1 MIDGCTEGRGARD
14 ACLMEA
20 FGFGD
25 LMTERANQRVCVR
38 GK

>member
-1 MIDGCTEGRGARD
+1 MIDSCMEGRGARD

-25 LMTERANQRVCVR
+25 LMTERPTEGCA
-38 GK
+38 